1 MDQLLAAADLAS
13 GSGQLAAAVK
23 EWAVAAELEKVAAG
37 KEWAVAVELEKVAV
51 VLERK
56 E

>member
-1 MDQLLAAADLAS
+1 MVGQLQAAADLAS
-13 GSGQLAAAVK
+13 GSGQLAAAVR
-23 EWAVAAELEKVAAG
+23 ELVVAAELEKVAAG
-37 KEWAVAVELEKVAV
+37 KEWAVAV